1 MQWWLYI
8 LVAIGVFLGNF
19 QLQKKLI
26 TFKNKEKALDFLV
39 SITQEL
45 EDLYIQ
51 YWGSVRSATH
61 NKTLSLQIK
70 RKQTQF
76 SIFLNFAHKKYKL
89 DNKDTI
95 DKELRAL
102 IKNATDGEF
111 DSLNM
116 KQDTEKSTKISQFIN
131 NLMLALLE
139 NKM

>member
-1 MQWWLYI
+1 MQWWHYI
-8 LVAIGVFLGNF
+8 LVAIMVFLGNS

-39 SITQEL
+39 SIIQEL
-45 EDLYIQ
+45 EDLYTQ
-51 YWGSVRSATH
+51 YWGSATH
-61 NKTLSLQIK
+61 NETLSLQIK

-76 SIFLNFAHKKYKL
+76 AIFLNFAHKKYKL

-95 DKELRAL
+95 NKELLAL
-102 IKNATDGEF
+102 IKNATNGEF

-116 KQDTEKSTKISQFIN
+116 MQDTEKSTEISHFIN
-131 NLMLALLE
+131 NLILALLE

>member
-1 MQWWLYI
+1 M
-8 LVAIGVFLGNF
+8 GNF

-39 SITQEL
+39 SITREL

-51 YWGSVRSATH
+51 YWGSATH
-61 NKTLSLQIK
+61 NKTLSLQII

-116 KQDTEKSTKISQFIN
+116 MQDTEKSTKISQFIN